1 MKFDGLLS
9 TLASQAGRPDPGSR
23 RRPPPLSG
31 SRRAASAAVLLPA
44 LLLAA
49 AIAGVLA
56 ERAVSPNRG
65 EWWASMVV
73 GGLAFGAW
81 VRLADSI
88 V

>member
-1 MKFDGLLS
+1 MLDL
-9 TLASQAGRPDPGSR
+9 
-23 RRPPPLSG
+23 
-31 SRRAASAAVLLPA
+31 VLLPA

-56 ERAVSPNRG
+56 ERAVWPNRS
-65 EWWASMVV
+65 EWWASMVA

-81 VRLADSI
+81 VRLADAI